1 MTERAV
7 AETIGAHVVLSSPTA
22 ALWWRVA
29 HGELSADDAA
39 AQVLAGRTVVDD
51 QAHGEVERAK
61 LVFAP
66 VTQARQDQL
75 LEDLLTRRR
84 ADEVVVPLAER
95 AVPKDRR
102 TGKRW
107 ALGLA
112 VVAVAVAAALALWW
126 QPGKQAAFVGK
137 YTLELSGMTSDMRGK
152 APPTQPEQ
160 ESLQFW
166 IGGRI
171 EVELTPLDDV
181 AGPLE
186 VVGFAKGPAGEVRE
200 LELEPVF
207 HPSGKIDID
216 MPVRALGLREGTW
229 ELVLAIGRAG
239 EVPRSWDELGAGGP
253 GYEVVRGAVRI
264 VPKPVTARH

>member
-7 AETIGAHVVLSSPTA
+7 AETLGAHVALSSSTA
-22 ALWWRVA
+22 VLWWKVA
-29 HGELSADDAA
+29 HGKLSADDAA
-39 AQVLAGRTVVDD
+39 AQVLAGGTAVDD
-51 QAHGEVERAK
+51 QAREEVERAK

-84 ADEVVVPLAER
+84 ADEVVVPLPER
-95 AVPKDRR
+95 AAPKDRR

-107 ALGLA
+107 VVGL
-112 VVAVAVAAALALWW
+112 VVIAVAVAAALALWW

-152 APPTQPEQ
+152 ATPKQDEQ
-160 ESLQFW
+160 QSPRFW

-171 EVELTPLDDV
+171 DVELTPLDEV

-186 VVGFAKGPAGEVRE
+186 VVGFAQGPAGEVQP
-200 LELEPVF
+200 LSLEPVVY
-207 HPSGKIDID
+207 PSGKAVID
-216 MPVRALGLREGTW
+216 MPVRALGLHEGTW
-229 ELVLAIGRAG
+229 ELVLAVGRAG

-253 GYEVVRGAVRI
+253 GYEVVRETVQI